1 MQRWLPPHAIPFDIS
16 EWRLFVL
23 RGGWGLWVGTDCPN
37 YSFGACAAGWEA
49 VHWGGAIFQMTL
61 PKLLLFLTLPLYVLD
76 QITKFWT
83 IRTFLP
89 PWEAPGANIAVI
101 ENVFHFVRVHNQG
114 VAFGFGNGTAWAPVV
129 FLFVPLIALTLIR
142 IFWKKGVFNHP
153 LSMIAVSLLLC
164 GIFGNLTD
172 RLVQGFL
179 LETFK
184 DASFWQRLSEGHVV
198 DFLAVKLPLYDKIV
212 PSSGGWW
219 PAFNV
224 ADSCICIAA
233 VMLFIG
239 GLREEAANK
248 KAAGDGAA

>member
-1 MQRWLPPHAIPFDIS
+1 
-16 EWRLFVL
+16 
-23 RGGWGLWVGTDCPN
+23 
-37 YSFGACAAGWEA
+37 
-49 VHWGGAIFQMTL
+49 MTL

-83 IRTFLP
+83 IGRFPP
-89 PWEAPGANIAVI
+89 PWEEPGANIAVI
-101 ENVFHFVRVHNQG
+101 EGVFHLVRVHNQG

-129 FLFVPLIALTLIR
+129 FLLVPLIALTLIR
-142 IFWKKGVFNHP
+142 VFWKKGVFNHP
-153 LSMIAVSLLLC
+153 LSMIAVALLLA

-179 LETFK
+179 LEAYK
-184 DASFWQRLSEGHVV
+184 GASFWTRLSEGYVV
-198 DFLAVKLPLYDKIV
+198 DFLAVRLPLYEKIV

-224 ADSCICIAA
+224 ADSCICVAA

-239 GLREEAANK
+239 GLREEAAK
-248 KAAGDGAA
+248 KTQ

>member
-1 MQRWLPPHAIPFDIS
+1 
-16 EWRLFVL
+16 
-23 RGGWGLWVGTDCPN
+23 
-37 YSFGACAAGWEA
+37 
-49 VHWGGAIFQMTL
+49 MTL
-61 PKLLLFLTLPLYVLD
+61 PKLLLCLTLPLYVLD

-83 IRTFLP
+83 IHRFPP
-89 PWEAPGANIAVI
+89 PWSNEAFDIAVI
-101 ENVFHFVRVHNQG
+101 EEVFHLVRVHNQG

-129 FLFVPLIALTLIR
+129 FLIVPIIALTLIR
-142 IFWKKGVFNHP
+142 ILWKKGFFQHP
-153 LSMIAVSLLLC
+153 LSILAVALLLC

-179 LETFK
+179 LEELA
-184 DASFWQRLSEGHVV
+184 DASFWQRLSAGYVV

-233 VMLFIG
+233 SMLFIG
-239 GLREEAANK
+239 GFLEEAAAK
-248 KAAGDGAA
+248 RAAAAAKPANAS